1 MRCDEIL
8 QWLPTFRFL
17 VYRGNA
23 SQLAAVEKETIAET
37 VNAGN
42 KVSIVLTNYET
53 MASHD
58 AFLGNFPWCCLKLSW
73 FGFLTRCGCKWREWI
88 ESDQF

>member
-23 SQLAAVEKETIAET
+23 SQLAAVEKETIAVERFRS
-37 VNAGN
+37 VE
-42 KVSIVLTNYET
+42 K
-53 MASHD
+53 
-58 AFLGNFPWCCLKLSW
+58 
-73 FGFLTRCGCKWREWI
+73 R
-88 ESDQF
+88 